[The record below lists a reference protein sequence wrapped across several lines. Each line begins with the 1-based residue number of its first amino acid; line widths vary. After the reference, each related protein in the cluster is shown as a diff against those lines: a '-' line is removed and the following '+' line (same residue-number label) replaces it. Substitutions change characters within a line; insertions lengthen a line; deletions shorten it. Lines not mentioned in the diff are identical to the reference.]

1 MINTTG
7 NAVDRTIFSLDQENK
22 EVDEVLTENFQDTT
36 LPTTFESTEVKQ
48 GSDGR
53 WLESQKTNA
62 QPGKKSKQIRDDR
75 LAKDEQDVQNYKDLA
90 SISDSD
96 LYNKVTQINEKKNQ
110 IITLINDAI
119 GIGCSSGITTS
130 PGYIGITSFVT
141 TDSAKVKKY
150 QFDDYSTANPFV
162 SSTANLS
169 SSNIG
174 DGYKTTFT
182 INGGSDV
189 GSYKTITY
197 NALHQIIPNGETICS
212 GYASSITTLI
222 SEIQT
227 LQSQVDQDLI
237 SDTNTLKNK
246 KIDSELFVWGQKRQK
261 TKLQQQK
268 TENNNIKT
276 LVTDLSSRIDSNP
289 ENLLVHLDANNSDS
303 YGGTGTVWYDLQG
316 NRNGILKYAH
326 QWNAIGYMNYTG
338 NNDIETLIEEVPIN
352 TSLGITVEM
361 ILNATYITPDH
372 TAFCFYDVDLG
383 LWFGYGKF
391 GFFSNSSA
399 PNPPGDTYGFNNAY
413 DIFYNKWVHCV
424 AYFPP
429 NWSASTYTN
438 AKIWI
443 NGSNK
448 NLSLLTG
455 SGPVQTRTLNSSQNM
470 SIGGGLASGTN
481 DQYNW
486 YGNIALTKIYNKELT
501 DAEVLTKYN
510 AVKDL
515 YLDMP

>member
-7 NAVDRTIFSLDQENK
+7 NTVDRTISSLDQENK
-22 EVDEVLTENFQDTT
+22 EIDEVLTENFQDTT
-36 LPTTFESTEVKQ
+36 LPTTFESTKVEQ
-48 GSDGR
+48 GSDGK
-53 WLESQKTNA
+53 WVESQETNA
-62 QPGKKSKQIRDDR
+62 QPGKKSKQVRDDR
-75 LAKDEQDVQNYKDLA
+75 LAKDEQDAQNYKDLA

-141 TDSAKVKKY
+141 TDSAEIKKY
-150 QFDDYSTANPFV
+150 QFDNYSTNNPFA
-162 SSTANLS
+162 SSTVSLS
-169 SSNIG
+169 SSNFG
-174 DGYKTTFT
+174 DGYQTIFA

-189 GSYKTITY
+189 GSYKTVYY
-197 NALHQIIPNGETICS
+197 NATHWISMGGSGDGETICS

-227 LQSQVDQDLI
+227 LQSQVDRNLI
-237 SDTNTLKNK
+237 SDTNTLKSK
-246 KIDSELFVWGQKRQK
+246 KTDSELFVWGQKRQE

-268 TENNNIKT
+268 TENDNIKT
-276 LVTDLSSRIDSNP
+276 LVTDLSSRLDSNP
-289 ENLLVHLDANNSDS
+289 ENLLVHLDANDPDS
-303 YGGTGTVWYDLQG
+303 YGGTGTIWYDLHG
-316 NRNGILKYAH
+316 NRNGILKSAD

-338 NNDIETLIEEVPIN
+338 QNTDTETLIEEVPID
-352 TSLGITVEM
+352 TSLGITIEM
-361 ILNATYITPDH
+361 ILNSTSTSPDH
-372 TAFCFYDVDLG
+372 LAFYFYDVDLG
-383 LWFGYGKF
+383 LWFNNDRF
-391 GFFSNSSA
+391 
-399 PNPPGDTYGFNNAY
+399 GFNNKNSDMYGFTGAY
-413 DIFYNKWVHCV
+413 DIFHNKWVHCV

-448 NLSLLTG
+448 NLSVLTAG
-455 SGPVQTRTLNSSQNM
+455 VLTRTLNSSQNM
-470 SIGGGLASGTN
+470 SIGGGVTSGTY
-481 DQYNW
+481 DYYNW
-486 YGNIALTKIYNKELT
+486 NGNIALTKIYNKEFT

-510 AVKDL
+510 AVKDF